1 MIRNKMHK
9 KGKLGVITPI
19 LFIGLG
25 CTATVFSVN
34 NQIVRASEQPVTNQT
49 AIENS
54 NDGRTISNDEKT
66 KTLTVD
72 ESSGVTGG
80 TPVADAA
87 VIESPNGGHISTN
100 ESKDTPSPSLMDEIS
115 EQPATNQTAIE

>member
-1 MIRNKMHK
+1 MFIVKTIRHVIYQKWERERMIRNKMHK

-66 KTLTVD
+66 KTLT
-72 ESSGVTGG
+72 
-80 TPVADAA
+80 
-87 VIESPNGGHISTN
+87 
-100 ESKDTPSPSLMDEIS
+100 
-115 EQPATNQTAIE
+115 

>member
-100 ESKDTPSPSLMDEIS
+100 ESKDTPSP
-115 EQPATNQTAIE
+115 